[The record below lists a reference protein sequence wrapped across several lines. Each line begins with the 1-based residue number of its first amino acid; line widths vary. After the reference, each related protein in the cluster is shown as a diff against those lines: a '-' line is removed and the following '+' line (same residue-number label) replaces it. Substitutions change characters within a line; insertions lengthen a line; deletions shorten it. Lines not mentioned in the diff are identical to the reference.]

1 LGRKFP
7 DWGSKS
13 NTFPGSFRNYQQE
26 ILKKT
31 GGTGS
36 LIFPPRPSIGRILA
50 GGYAFFYEGP
60 TVDLMGLNNT
70 LMAHANGLKEGLK
83 NHASFDK
90 PTFYKLR
97 PDFVDGDFGVVFSG
111 ILPFSIVRIIK
122 FSSQKCPILSNL
134 APVK

>member
-26 ILKKT
+26 ILKKAGET
-31 GGTGS
+31 GLILVSLASNVVLISYRSYPGIDTS
-36 LIFPPRPSIGRILA
+36 LISRP
-50 GGYAFFYEGP
+50 
-60 TVDLMGLNNT
+60 
-70 LMAHANGLKEGLK
+70 
-83 NHASFDK
+83 
-90 PTFYKLR
+90 
-97 PDFVDGDFGVVFSG
+97 GDT
-111 ILPFSIVRIIK
+111 K